1 MDSQIESENK
11 KIPNLDDEIQD
22 KSQSDTEEAFKE
34 EFIKDLSS
42 FVEGELVEGIV
53 VAVSMDSVFID
64 IGYKSEGEIS
74 ISEFDVK
81 PEVNDRLKVMLMR
94 KENRDG
100 RLVLSKQ
107 KADEIENWANIRDSF
122 KEGNPVEGIITEV
135 IKGGFSVDIGDVKAF
150 LPISQLSNR
159 RVEDAQSYVGSEL
172 LFKIDKINGKN
183 NIVLSHKK
191 YLDELN
197 AQKTEEF
204 FETKNE
210 GDVVEGTIKDIVN
223 YGAFVNL
230 GSIDGLL
237 HVNDMSWGKVSN
249 PSKYVSKDE
258 KLRLKILSL
267 DLENKKISL
276 GLKQLSPDPWETFED
291 KYATGMKSKGTVTKL
306 TNFGAFI
313 EIEDGI
319 EGLLHISELSW
330 TKRINHPKEL
340 LKVGDIVE
348 VMLLDFD
355 KNKRTISLGLKQ
367 VLPNPWDDIDVR
379 YPVGSKT
386 RATVHNVTKYG
397 AFVEIEEGIDGFIH
411 LSDISWTKQVKT
423 ASEVFKKDEVIE
435 VVILSIDKEARKI
448 QIGLKQLTEN
458 PWENLFIKYPKGS
471 VVSGEITS
479 VTDFGVFVKVD
490 KDIEGLIHI
499 SKLSNER
506 IEDPKDHFKVGNKVN
521 ATVLNIDKEKQK
533 ITLSIKDF
541 INRLEEKEMKKYLE
555 DDTAKT
561 GSITLG
567 DIIDLSKI
575 GK

>member
-1 MDSQIESENK
+1 M
-11 KIPNLDDEIQD
+11 
-22 KSQSDTEEAFKE
+22 
-34 EFIKDLSS
+34 
-42 FVEGELVEGIV
+42 
-53 VAVSMDSVFID
+53 
-64 IGYKSEGEIS
+64 
-74 ISEFDVK
+74 
-81 PEVNDRLKVMLMR
+81 
-94 KENRDG
+94 
-100 RLVLSKQ
+100 
-107 KADEIENWANIRDSF
+107 
-122 KEGNPVEGIITEV
+122 
-135 IKGGFSVDIGDVKAF
+135 
-150 LPISQLSNR
+150 
-159 RVEDAQSYVGSEL
+159 GSEL

-191 YLDELN
+191 YLDEIN
-197 AQKTEEF
+197 ARKTEEF
-204 FETKNE
+204 FETKKE
-210 GDVVEGTIKDIVN
+210 GDVVEGVVKDIVN

-258 KLRLKILSL
+258 KLRFKILSINA
-267 DLENKKISL
+267 ENKKVSL
-276 GLKQLSPDPWETFED
+276 GLKQLSPDPWDSFED

-355 KNKRTISLGLKQ
+355 KTKRTISLGLKQ
-367 VLPNPWDDIDVR
+367 VLPNPWDDLDER

-386 RATVHNVTKYG
+386 RATVRKVTKYG

-411 LSDISWTKQVKT
+411 VSDISWTKQVKT

-435 VVILSIDKEARKI
+435 VVILSIYKEARKI

-458 PWENLFIKYPKGS
+458 PWESLLIKYPKGS

-479 VTDFGVFVKVD
+479 VTNFGVFIKVE
-490 KDIEGLIHI
+490 KEIEGLIHI

-506 IEDPKDHFKVGNKVN
+506 IEDPKDHFQVGNKVS
-521 ATVLNIDKEKQK
+521 ATVLNIDTEKQK
-533 ITLSIKDF
+533 INLSIKDF
-541 INRLEEKEMKKYLE
+541 INRLEEKEMKKYLA
-555 DDTAKT
+555 DDTAKN
-561 GSITLG
+561 GSIALG

>member
-1 MDSQIESENK
+1 MDRESENP
-11 KIPNLDDEIQD
+11 KIPNLNEEDLD
-22 KSQSDTEEAFKE
+22 KSKNDAEEAFKE

-42 FVEGELVEGIV
+42 FVEGELIEGTV
-53 VAVSMDSVFID
+53 VAVTMDSVFID

-74 ISEFDVK
+74 ISEFDGK
-81 PEVNDRLKVMLMR
+81 PEINDKLNVMLMR

-107 KADEIENWANIRDSF
+107 KADEIKTWDNIRDSF
-122 KEGNPVEGIITEV
+122 KEEKPVDGKITEV
-135 IKGGFSVDIGDVKAF
+135 IKGGFSVDIEGLKAF

-159 RVEDAQSYVGSEL
+159 RVEDAQCYIGTEL

-197 AQKTEEF
+197 ARKTEEYF
-204 FETKNE
+204 KTKKE
-210 GDVVEGTIKDIVN
+210 GDVVEGVIKDIVN

-249 PSKYVSKDE
+249 PNKYVAKDE
-258 KLRLKILSL
+258 KLRLKILSMNK
-267 DLENKKISL
+267 ENKKISL
-276 GLKQLSPDPWETFED
+276 GLKQLSPDPWESFED
-291 KYATGMKSKGTVTKL
+291 KYAKGMKSKGTVTKL

-313 EIEDGI
+313 ELEDGI

-367 VLPNPWDDIDVR
+367 VFPNPWDDIDVR

-386 RATVHNVTKYG
+386 RATVSKVTKYG
-397 AFVEIEEGIDGFIH
+397 AFVEMEEGIDGFIH
-411 LSDISWTKQVKT
+411 ASDISWTKQVKT
-423 ASEVFKKDEVIE
+423 ASDIFKKDKVLV

-458 PWENLFIKYPKGS
+458 PWENLFLKYPKGS
-471 VVSGEITS
+471 VVSGIITS
-479 VTDFGVFVKVD
+479 VTDFGVFVKVE
-490 KDIEGLIHI
+490 KEIEGLIHI
-499 SKLSNER
+499 SKLSNEK
-506 IEDPKDHFKVGNKVN
+506 IEDPKDHFKVGNKVK

-541 INRLEEKEMKKYLE
+541 INRLEENEMQKYLE

>member
-1 MDSQIESENK
+1 MDRESENP
-11 KIPNLDDEIQD
+11 KIPNLNEEDLD
-22 KSQSDTEEAFKE
+22 KSKNDAEEAFKE

-42 FVEGELVEGIV
+42 FVEGELIEGTV
-53 VAVSMDSVFID
+53 VAVTMDSVFID

-74 ISEFDVK
+74 ISEFDGK
-81 PEVNDRLKVMLMR
+81 PEINDKLNVMLMR

-107 KADEIENWANIRDSF
+107 KADEIKTWDNIRDSF
-122 KEGNPVEGIITEV
+122 KEEKPVDGKITEV
-135 IKGGFSVDIGDVKAF
+135 IKGGFSVDIEGLKAF

-159 RVEDAQSYVGSEL
+159 RVEDAQCYIGTEL

-197 AQKTEEF
+197 ARKTEEYF
-204 FETKNE
+204 KTKKE
-210 GDVVEGTIKDIVN
+210 GDVVEGVIKDIVN

-249 PSKYVSKDE
+249 PNKYVAKDE
-258 KLRLKILSL
+258 KLRLKILSMNK
-267 DLENKKISL
+267 ENKKISL
-276 GLKQLSPDPWETFED
+276 GLKQLSPDPWESFED
-291 KYATGMKSKGTVTKL
+291 KYAKGMKSKGTVTKL

-313 EIEDGI
+313 ELEDGI

-367 VLPNPWDDIDVR
+367 VFPNPWDDIDVR

-386 RATVHNVTKYG
+386 RATVSKVTKYG
-397 AFVEIEEGIDGFIH
+397 AFVEMEEGIDGFIH
-411 LSDISWTKQVKT
+411 VSDISWTKQVKT
-423 ASEVFKKDEVIE
+423 ASDIFKKDKVLV

-458 PWENLFIKYPKGS
+458 PWENLFLKYPKGS
-471 VVSGEITS
+471 VVSGIITS
-479 VTDFGVFVKVD
+479 VTDFGVFVKVE
-490 KDIEGLIHI
+490 KEIEGLIHI
-499 SKLSNER
+499 SKLSNEK
-506 IEDPKDHFKVGNKVN
+506 IEDPKDHFKVGNKVK

-541 INRLEEKEMKKYLE
+541 INRLEEKEMQKYLE